1 MKRIGIYI
9 ISAVTFLA
17 TGLVSADTY
26 QFDKV
31 HTQIFFSASHM
42 GFSNPSGAFRDFDGK
57 FVYNEASP
65 EKSSVEVTIN
75 TASIDMNDDTWNGH
89 LQSDKWLNVA
99 EYPTMTYKSTS
110 VKKTG
115 ENTLAV
121 TGDLTLHGKTKP
133 VTLDV
138 TVNKVGDQM
147 GKPKAGFSAK
157 ATLDRT
163 AFDMTTFA
171 PMIGAN
177 VDIRIQVEGMKQ

>member
-1 MKRIGIYI
+1 MKRIGLYI

-17 TGLVSADTY
+17 TGAVSADTY

-31 HTQIFFSASHM
+31 HTQIYFTASHM
-42 GFSNPSGAFRDFDGK
+42 GFSNSTGAFREFDGK
-57 FVYNEASP
+57 FVYDEANP

-89 LQSDKWLNVA
+89 LQGEQWFNVA
-99 EYPTMTYKSTS
+99 EYPTMTYKSTG

-115 ENTLAV
+115 DNTLAV
-121 TGDLTLHGKTKP
+121 TGNLTLHGTTKP

-138 TVNKVGDQM
+138 TVNKVGDLM
-147 GKPKAGFSAK
+147 GTPKAGFSAK

-163 AFDMTTFA
+163 AFGMATFA

-177 VDIRIQVEGMKQ
+177 VDIRIEVEGMKQ